1 MASANFKDLMKAA
14 EDAGY
19 SNCPPGT
26 YDVRVVA
33 VEAKSTAK
41 GKDMFV
47 VKFEIMNGPNGGR
60 KVTNRITIS
69 PESAPALA
77 FFFRDMR
84 AMGLD
89 AAYFATNPSVQK
101 VAADLVG
108 RTCRIEVGVQTW
120 NGEERED
127 VKKIMAPVGGP
138 APTPSIAPSPVAT
151 PAPTPAPVPAAAPAI
166 PADAA
171 APSLPY

>member
-1 MASANFKDLMKAA
+1 MSSANFKDLMKAA

-26 YDVRVVA
+26 YDVRVIA
-33 VEAKSTAK
+33 VEAKQSAK

-47 VKFEIMNGPNGGR
+47 VKFEITGGPHGGR

-69 PESAPALA
+69 PESGAALA

-84 AMGLD
+84 SMGLD
-89 AAYFATNPSVQK
+89 AAYFATDPSVQK
-101 VAADLVG
+101 VAADLIG
-108 RTCRIEVGVQTW
+108 KTCRIEVGVQIW
-120 NGEERED
+120 NNEERED
-127 VKKIMAPVGGP
+127 VKKIMATIGG
-138 APTPSIAPSPVAT
+138 
-151 PAPTPAPVPAAAPAI
+151 PAAAPTMATPPMAVPVPVPVTAVSAGP

-171 APSLPY
+171 APRLPY